1 MYWSVS
7 FFMGFLT
14 RGGRMK
20 KMKKKLW
27 TLVLSLIL
35 LLVSGQGVVR
45 AEAAK
50 NLKIKG
56 DLAVEQVQ
64 VDVPLVNAYVY
75 SRDLDLSKVK
85 PKEVRATLAGQKLKV
100 LSMKQQHKT
109 EQGIYYAFLLDV
121 SASIPQADLDAAKEA
136 IERIAKGMRRQ
147 DQLAVITFGD
157 DVKVISDGSRPVEK
171 TIRKIRRLK
180 AKDQTTKFYSAMN
193 KLIKVSEKV
202 QNMRRV
208 AVVVSDG
215 IDDTDA
221 GMSQEEL
228 EHVLQQSGIAVYGMG
243 IGSNKELARKFGS
256 FLRISGGEL
265 YPFTAATANAKLDS
279 LIKRLSS
286 IYRLSM
292 EVTGE
297 VPQGDTVR
305 LSVRI
310 PKAGNFSMK
319 LDSSYWGRATA
330 EQKEEMKEEEKEDKQ
345 EEKAAKDEASEE
357 EQPKEERIDKDEISR
372 QKMLVTAA
380 IPAVILLTLLAI
392 LVILVY
398 RRKKALKAY
407 YQANGVNLQEEENLK
422 KAIRR
427 KRKN

>member
-1 MYWSVS
+1 
-7 FFMGFLT
+7 
-14 RGGRMK
+14 
-20 KMKKKLW
+20 
-27 TLVLSLIL
+27 
-35 LLVSGQGVVR
+35 
-45 AEAAK
+45 
-50 NLKIKG
+50 
-56 DLAVEQVQ
+56 
-64 VDVPLVNAYVY
+64 PLVNAYVY
-75 SRDLDLSKVK
+75 SRDLDLSKVQ
-85 PKEVRATLAGQKLKV
+85 PKKVSATLAGQKLKV

-136 IERIAKGMRRQ
+136 IERIARGMRSQ

-305 LSVRI
+305 LSVKI

-357 EQPKEERIDKDEISR
+357 EQPKDERIDKDEISR

-392 LVILVY
+392 LVILAY

>member
-1 MYWSVS
+1 
-7 FFMGFLT
+7 
-14 RGGRMK
+14 MK

-27 TLVLSLIL
+27 TVVLSLIL
-35 LLVSGQGVVR
+35 FLVSGQGVER
-45 AEAAK
+45 ADAAK

-305 LSVRI
+305 LSVKI

-357 EQPKEERIDKDEISR
+357 EQPKVERIDKDEISR

-392 LVILVY
+392 LVILAY